1 MLDRL
6 AFYNIVLT
14 LSTSTPPSLLLH
26 TQQTYIFDS
35 LVRQGFETRYSST
48 RFNVIRQEKMLL
60 PFTLLILGFF
70 LKCQTGKSSS
80 STVNLIINN

>member
-48 RFNVIRQEKMLL
+48 RFNVIR
-60 PFTLLILGFF
+60 
-70 LKCQTGKSSS
+70 
-80 STVNLIINN
+80 